1 MSSDSS
7 STAGVPLGLVG
18 DWSQGSVPMTTD
30 PTNWFATTGSG
41 FLYRFQPDGTYEF
54 SGSMTGVGMTI
65 SSYERGTYAVD
76 ADVLTLTPTEE
87 QVRQPDGSVSTSRPE
102 PRSFRWQIGVDPI
115 GSVIL
120 VLGFPDGQQEVF
132 YRG

>member
-1 MSSDSS
+1 MSSDWG
-7 STAGVPLGLVG
+7 STAEVPVGLVG

-30 PTNWFATTGSG
+30 PLNPFATTGSG
-41 FLYRFQPDGTYEF
+41 FLYRFQPNGTYEY

-65 SSYERGTYAVD
+65 ASYERGTFA
-76 ADVLTLTPTEE
+76 ADGDLLTLTPIEE
-87 QVRQPDGSVSTSRPE
+87 QVRQPDGSVSTSRPA
-102 PRSFRWQIGVDPI
+102 PRSFRWQIGIDPI

-120 VLGFPDGQQEVF
+120 VLMFPDGQQDVF